1 MNPCMKLATVLKEQG
16 LLSVQV
22 KEKLTVNSEV
32 VVEDLE
38 EWERVPSVSW
48 LLAKHLIHVYC
59 KQRPEDLCVLNQ
71 KITKPGERLT
81 NKQFTTIIPHQNEPN
96 HPSRKQCRFLH
107 RISHSYQQYM
117 NVNYIARKMC
127 FQGQSRLDCKLVQA
141 LVFQWY
147 TSAFKIIAIHA
158 IVTEIENIQL

>member
-1 MNPCMKLATVLKEQG
+1 MNPCMKLATLLKEQG

-32 VVEDLE
+32 VVEYLE
-38 EWERVPSVSW
+38 EWERVPSVSG
-48 LLAKHLIHVYC
+48 LLPKHLVHVYC

-96 HPSRKQCRFLH
+96 HPSRKQSTQNKPFLSIVH
-107 RISHSYQQYM
+107 EHKLTLL
-117 NVNYIARKMC
+117 ARC
-127 FQGQSRLDCKLVQA
+127 
-141 LVFQWY
+141 
-147 TSAFKIIAIHA
+147 AFKDSLDQTASLYKLQFFNGLPA
-158 IVTEIENIQL
+158 PLK

>member
-32 VVEDLE
+32 VVEYLE

-48 LLAKHLIHVYC
+48 LLAKHLIHVYR

-96 HPSRKQCRFLH
+96 HPSRKQRRFLH

-117 NVNYIARKMC
+117 NVNLHCSQDVLSKTV
-127 FQGQSRLDCKLVQA
+127 STRLQA
-141 LVFQWY
+141 C
-147 TSAFKIIAIHA
+147 TSYSFSM
-158 IVTEIENIQL
+158 VYQRL